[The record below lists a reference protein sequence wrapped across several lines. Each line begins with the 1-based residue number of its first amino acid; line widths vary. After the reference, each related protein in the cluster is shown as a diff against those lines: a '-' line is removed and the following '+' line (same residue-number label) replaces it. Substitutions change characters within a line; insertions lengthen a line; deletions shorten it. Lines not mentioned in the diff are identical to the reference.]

1 MVEQK
6 VVLTIG
12 GSDPCAGAG
21 IQADLKTFAAFGAY
35 GTVAVTAITVQN
47 TCGVREV
54 HSVPGLLVERQI
66 DGLVEDLD
74 VAACKTGMLGSR
86 DVAEAVAGRLSAL
99 GTRRLV
105 VDPVMR
111 PGICD
116 EDFGEGVDGSSK
128 ETAAGEGCELLASDA
143 LRVVMETIIPLAQV
157 VTPNL
162 AEAQTLS
169 GLSINSVE
177 NMEEA
182 ARRIQALGPACVVVK
197 GGHLPGES
205 AVDLF
210 FDGRSVERLE
220 AGRQGRGPYHGTGCT
235 FSAAIAAGLAH
246 GQSPLESV
254 RAAKSYVR
262 RAIKRALRHG
272 RGSYVLDH
280 FAGLIEPLQPSDED
294 LR

>member
-1 MVEQK
+1 VVEQK

-21 IQADLKTFAAFGAY
+21 IQADLKTLAAFGIY

-47 TCGVREV
+47 TCGVLEV
-54 HSVPGLLVERQI
+54 YSIPGRLVERQI

-86 DVAEAVAGRLSAL
+86 DVAEAVAGKLASI

-116 EDFGEGVDGSSK
+116 EDSGGVGDGCSR
-128 ETAAGEGCELLASDA
+128 ETATGEGCELLSSDA
-143 LRVVMETIIPLAQV
+143 LTVVMERIFPLASV

-162 AEAQTLS
+162 TEAETLS
-169 GLSINSVE
+169 GLSIDSVE
-177 NMEEA
+177 AMEEA
-182 ARRIQALGPACVVVK
+182 ARRIHALGPACVVVK

-205 AVDLF
+205 ALDLF
-210 FDGRSVERLE
+210 FDGRSVEHLE
-220 AGRQGRGPYHGTGCT
+220 AGRQGRGPYHGTGCV
-235 FSAAIAAGLAH
+235 FSAAIAAGLA
-246 GQSPLESV
+246 QQRSSLESV
-254 RAAKSYVR
+254 REAKSYVSR
-262 RAIKRALRHG
+262 VIKRALRLG
-272 RGSYVLDH
+272 RGSYLLDH
-280 FAGLIEPLQPSDED
+280 LAGSPESTQPSHGG
-294 LR
+294 RM